1 MCVSLQRSRMQM
13 PDSTLVARPRPPDL
27 IPGYRLEIL
36 LGRGGM
42 GEVYRAT
49 QLSLG
54 RTVAI
59 KLLSTEL
66 AKDDASVARFDKEAA
81 ALAALSH
88 PNIVS
93 TLDKGCAAETYFL
106 VMEHIDGCSLR
117 QVMRSPTMPDAGAS
131 LRAALQI
138 CRAMEYAHGRG
149 VIHRDLKPENILF
162 DEQAGGIPKV
172 SDFGLAAFTD
182 KDAPS
187 RFHLTESRMAMG
199 TFAYMAPEQR
209 LDARK
214 ADHRADIYSLGVIL
228 FELLT
233 GELPIGDVE
242 PPSRRNPG
250 LDKQV
255 DVVVARCL
263 RSTPEERY
271 QSATELI
278 ADLEPMVPVSSTRL
292 RRELDWV
299 ERLGLLG
306 KRVLR
311 TATKVASAAIVLA
324 ALIVLGV
331 SAIRAKSPRPI
342 QKMAGEQIV
351 AEYITRGV
359 VTADGRRDES
369 DLRKNLTIGQGLDR
383 ISMLAYGRALQFD
396 RGTLKFAVAPND
408 SPVGRAVPDLTDIEG
423 RAVRAE
429 ADVET
434 EVPAGSLWARA
445 KRFVLGEEARPRAAL
460 LLVGTPGRY
469 AAVVLSGR
477 GDPVSFEWALDERRG
492 VTLGSF
498 SAPDDGMRLQ
508 LSVDADGELH
518 AYAGSGKDR
527 RLIGE
532 PIALGSHWHKSF
544 GDMPISTLGCIEGA
558 CRFRNIRYE
567 VEREP
572 KVIPPVPQNAPRLP
586 EPKKPATPNRPA
598 PKSTSPKLVKANVK
612 KPAHSKKR

>member
-1 MCVSLQRSRMQM
+1 M
-13 PDSTLVARPRPPDL
+13 DTADATLLARPRAPDL
-27 IPGYRLEIL
+27 IPGYRLETLI
-36 LGRGGM
+36 GRGGM

-59 KLLSTEL
+59 KLLSTDL

-88 PNIVS
+88 PNIVAI
-93 TLDKGCAAETYFL
+93 LDKGRAAETYFL

-117 QVMRSPTMPDAGAS
+117 QVMRSPTTLDTGAS
-131 LRAALQI
+131 LRAAIQI

-182 KDAPS
+182 KDTPS
-187 RFHLTESRMAMG
+187 RFHLTESHMAMG

-209 LDARK
+209 VDARK

-228 FELLT
+228 YELLV
-233 GELPIGDVE
+233 GELPIGSVE
-242 PPSRRNPG
+242 PPSRHRLG

-255 DVVVARCL
+255 DIVVARCL
-263 RSTPEERY
+263 KSTPEQRY
-271 QSATELI
+271 QSAAELI
-278 ADLEPMVPVSSTRL
+278 ADLEPVVPVSSTRP
-292 RRELDWV
+292 RREMGWV
-299 ERLGLLG
+299 EQLGLLG
-306 KRVLR
+306 KRVLQ
-311 TATKVASAAIVLA
+311 TATRAASVAIVLA

-331 SAIRAKSPRPI
+331 SAIRAKSQRSI

-351 AEYITRGV
+351 AEFITRGV
-359 VTADGRRDES
+359 ATAEGRQDGSE
-369 DLRKNLTIGQGLDR
+369 LRKTVTIGQGLDR

-396 RGTLKFAVAPND
+396 RGTLQFAVAPKD

-434 EVPAGSLWARA
+434 EALAGTPWARA
-445 KRFVLGEEARPRAAL
+445 KRFVLSEEAHPRAAV

-477 GDPVSFEWALDERRG
+477 GDPVSFEWALGDRRG

-498 SAPDDGMRLQ
+498 SAPNNRMRLE
-508 LSVDADGELH
+508 LSVDADGELR
-518 AYAGSGKDR
+518 AYASSGKDR

-532 PIALGSHWHKSF
+532 PMALGSHWRKSF
-544 GDMPISTLGCIEGA
+544 GEMPISTLGCIEGA

-572 KVIPPVPQNAPRLP
+572 KVIPPVPQSPPRLP
-586 EPKKPATPNRPA
+586 EPKKQVASNRPA
-598 PKSTSPKLVKANVK
+598 SKVTRPKHTAVKAKVK
-612 KPAHSKKR
+612 KPLHSKAR

>member
-1 MCVSLQRSRMQM
+1 M
-13 PDSTLVARPRPPDL
+13 PDATLVARPRPPDL
-27 IPGYRLEIL
+27 IPGYRLETL

-93 TLDKGCAAETYFL
+93 ILDKGRTPETYFL

-117 QVMRSPTMPDAGAS
+117 EVMRSPTTPDSGAS

-172 SDFGLAAFTD
+172 SDFGLAAFTN
-182 KDAPS
+182 KDTPA
-187 RFHLTESRMAMG
+187 RFHLTQSHIAMG

-209 LDARK
+209 LDAST

-228 FELLT
+228 FELLV
-233 GELPIGDVE
+233 GELPIGSFE
-242 PPSRRNPG
+242 PPSRRKPG

-255 DVVVARCL
+255 DMIVDRCL
-263 RSTPEERY
+263 KSTPEERY
-271 QSATELI
+271 PSATEM
-278 ADLEPMVPVSSTRL
+278 DRVEQL
-292 RRELDWV
+292 RF
-299 ERLGLLG
+299 LG

-311 TATKVASAAIVLA
+311 TATRVSSVAIVIA

-331 SAIRAKSPRPI
+331 SAIRAKSRPSI
-342 QKMAGEQIV
+342 QKMAGEQIA
-351 AEYITRGV
+351 AEFITRGV
-359 VTADGRRDES
+359 VTVDGRRDGSE
-369 DLRKNLTIGQGLDR
+369 LRKSVTIGQGLDR

-396 RGTLKFAVAPND
+396 RGTLQFALAPRD

-434 EVPAGSLWARA
+434 EVLAGSLWARA
-445 KRFVLGEEARPRAAL
+445 KRFVLGEETHPRAAV

-477 GDPVSFEWALDERRG
+477 GDPVSFEWALGERRG

-498 SAPDDGMRLQ
+498 NAPDDRMRLE
-508 LSVDADGELH
+508 LSIDAGGELRAH
-518 AYAGSGKDR
+518 AGIGQDQ

-532 PIALGSHWHKSF
+532 PVALGSHWHKSF
-544 GDMPISTLGCIEGA
+544 GDMPISTLGCIEGT

-572 KVIPPVPQNAPRLP
+572 KVIPTVPQSAPRLP
-586 EPKKPATPNRPA
+586 EPKGKVTSNRPGS
-598 PKSTSPKLVKANVK
+598 KGTSPKHTAVKANVK
-612 KPAHSKKR
+612 KPRHSKTR

>member
-1 MCVSLQRSRMQM
+1 MRM
-13 PDSTLVARPRPPDL
+13 PDATLVARPRPPDL
-27 IPGYRLEIL
+27 IPGYRLETL

-59 KLLSTEL
+59 KLLFTEL
-66 AKDDASVARFDKEAA
+66 AKDDANVARFDKEAA

-93 TLDKGCAAETYFL
+93 ILDKGRTAETYFL

-117 QVMRSPTMPDAGAS
+117 EVMRSPTTLDTGAS
-131 LRAALQI
+131 LRASLQI

-172 SDFGLAAFTD
+172 SDFGLADFTD
-182 KDAPS
+182 KDTPS
-187 RFHLTESRMAMG
+187 RFHLTESHMAMG

-209 LDARK
+209 MDARK

-228 FELLT
+228 FELLM
-233 GELPIGDVE
+233 GELPIGSFE
-242 PPSRRNPG
+242 PPSRRKPG
-250 LDKQV
+250 LSKQV
-255 DVVVARCL
+255 DIVVTRCL
-263 RSTPEERY
+263 KSTPEERY

-278 ADLEPMVPVSSTRL
+278 ADLEPVVPVSSTRP
-292 RRELDWV
+292 RREMGWV
-299 ERLGLLG
+299 ERLQFLG

-311 TATKVASAAIVLA
+311 TATRVASVAIVIA

-331 SAIRAKSPRPI
+331 SAIRAKSQRSI

-351 AEYITRGV
+351 AEFITRGV
-359 VTADGRRDES
+359 VTADGRREGS
-369 DLRKNLTIGQGLDR
+369 ELRKNVTIGQGLDR
-383 ISMLAYGRALQFD
+383 ISVLAYGRALQFD
-396 RGTLKFAVAPND
+396 RGTLQFALAPKD
-408 SPVGRAVPDLTDIEG
+408 SLVGRAVPDLTDIDG

-434 EVPAGSLWARA
+434 EVPGGGNLWARA
-445 KRFVLGEEARPRAAL
+445 KRFVLGEEIHPRAAL

-477 GDPVSFEWALDERRG
+477 GDPVSFEWALGERRG
-492 VTLGSF
+492 LTLGSF
-498 SAPDDGMRLQ
+498 NAPNDGMPLE
-508 LSVDADGELH
+508 LSVDSDGELR
-518 AYAGSGKDR
+518 AYAGGGKDR

-532 PIALGSHWHKSF
+532 PVALGSHWRKSF
-544 GDMPISTLGCIEGA
+544 GDMPISSLGCIEGT

-572 KVIPPVPQNAPRLP
+572 KVVPTVPPTPPRLP
-586 EPKKPATPNRPA
+586 EPKKQVTSNRPA
-598 PKSTSPKLVKANVK
+598 SKVTSPKHTAKANVK
-612 KPAHSKKR
+612 KPLHSKTR

>member
-1 MCVSLQRSRMQM
+1 ML
-13 PDSTLVARPRPPDL
+13 DTTLVAQPRPPNL
-27 IPGYRLEIL
+27 IPGYRLETLI
-36 LGRGGM
+36 GRGGM

-54 RTVAI
+54 RTVAV

-88 PNIVS
+88 PNIVAI
-93 TLDKGCAAETYFL
+93 LDKGCAAKTYFL
-106 VMEHIDGCSLR
+106 VMEHIDGSSLR
-117 QVMRSPTMPDAGAS
+117 QVMRSPTTLDTGAS

-187 RFHLTESRMAMG
+187 RFHLTDSHMAMG

-209 LDARK
+209 LNARS

-228 FELLT
+228 YELLV
-233 GELPIGDVE
+233 GELPIGTVE
-242 PPSRRNPG
+242 PPSRRRLG

-255 DVVVARCL
+255 DIVVARCL
-263 RSTPEERY
+263 KSTPEERY
-271 QSATELI
+271 QSAAELI
-278 ADLEPMVPVSSTRL
+278 ADLEPVVQFSSTRP
-292 RRELDWV
+292 RREMSWV
-299 ERLGLLG
+299 EQLGLLG
-306 KRVLR
+306 QRVLR
-311 TATKVASAAIVLA
+311 TATRAASVAVVLA
-324 ALIVLGV
+324 ALIVLAV
-331 SAIRAKSPRPI
+331 SAIRAKSPRSI

-351 AEYITRGV
+351 AEFIPRGV
-359 VTADGRRDES
+359 ATADGRRDGSE
-369 DLRKNLTIGQGLDR
+369 LRRSVTIGEGLDR
-383 ISMLAYGRALQFD
+383 ISVLAYGRALQFD
-396 RGTLKFAVAPND
+396 QGTLQFTLAPKE
-408 SPVGRAVPDLTDIEG
+408 SAVGRAVPDLTDIDG
-423 RAVRAE
+423 RAVRAA
-429 ADVET
+429 ADVEI
-434 EVPAGSLWARA
+434 EVQAGSPWARA
-445 KRFVLGEEARPRAAL
+445 KRFVLGETHPRAAL

-492 VTLGSF
+492 LTLGSF
-498 SAPDDGMRLQ
+498 SAPNDGMRLE
-508 LSVDADGELH
+508 LSIDAEGELR
-518 AYAGSGKDR
+518 AYAGGGKDR

-532 PIALGSHWHKSF
+532 PIALGSHWRKSF
-544 GDMPISTLGCIEGA
+544 GDMPISTLGCIDGG
-558 CRFRNIRYE
+558 CRFRSIRYE

-572 KVIPPVPQNAPRLP
+572 KVTPPVPQTAPRLP
-586 EPKKPATPNRPA
+586 EPKKQVASNRPA
-598 PKSTSPKLVKANVK
+598 SKVTSPKHAAAKAKAK
-612 KPAHSKKR
+612 KTLHSKAR

>member
-1 MCVSLQRSRMQM
+1 
-13 PDSTLVARPRPPDL
+13 
-27 IPGYRLEIL
+27 
-36 LGRGGM
+36 M

-93 TLDKGCAAETYFL
+93 ILDKGRTPETYFL

-117 QVMRSPTMPDAGAS
+117 EVMSSRSLVTGTS
-131 LRAALQI
+131 LRATLQI
-138 CRAMEYAHGRG
+138 CRAVEYAHGRG

-182 KDAPS
+182 KDTPS
-187 RFHLTESRMAMG
+187 RFHLTESHMAMG

-228 FELLT
+228 FELLV
-233 GELPIGDVE
+233 GELPIGSFE
-242 PPSRRNPG
+242 PPSRRKPG

-255 DVVVARCL
+255 DLVVGRCL
-263 RSTPEERY
+263 KSTPEERY

-278 ADLEPMVPVSSTRL
+278 ADLEPVVPVSSTGP
-292 RRELDWV
+292 RREMGRREQLRV
-299 ERLGLLG
+299 LG
-306 KRVLR
+306 KRLLR
-311 TATKVASAAIVLA
+311 TATRVSSVAVVLA
-324 ALIVLGV
+324 ALVVLGV
-331 SAIRAKSPRPI
+331 SVTRAKSQRPI

-351 AEYITRGV
+351 AEFITRGV
-359 VTADGRRDES
+359 VTADGRRDGSE
-369 DLRKNLTIGQGLDR
+369 LRKSVTIGQGLDR

-396 RGTLKFAVAPND
+396 RGTLKFALAPND
-408 SPVGRAVPDLTDIEG
+408 NPVGRAVPDLTDIEG
-423 RAVRAE
+423 RTVRAE
-429 ADVET
+429 AEVEA
-434 EVPAGSLWARA
+434 EALAGSIWARA
-445 KRFVLGEEARPRAAL
+445 KRFVLGEENHPRAAL
-460 LLVGTPGRY
+460 LLAGTPGRY
-469 AAVVLSGR
+469 AAVVLSSR
-477 GDPVSFEWALDERRG
+477 GDPVSFEWALGERRG
-492 VTLGSF
+492 LTLGSF
-498 SAPDDGMRLQ
+498 NAPDDGMRLE
-508 LSVDADGELH
+508 LSVDAAGELR

-527 RLIGE
+527 RPIGE
-532 PIALGSHWHKSF
+532 PVALGSNWHKFF
-544 GDMPISTLGCIEGA
+544 GDMPISTLGCVEGT

-572 KVIPPVPQNAPRLP
+572 KVISTVPQNGPRLP
-586 EPKKPATPNRPA
+586 GPKDQATSNRPGS
-598 PKSTSPKLVKANVK
+598 KSTSPKHIAVKANVK
-612 KPAHSKKR
+612 KPLHSKGR